1 MTDFN
6 EEKSR
11 TQVKKEVEELQK
23 LGERLISLS
32 KAQLLSIDIPQEL
45 IDTVL
50 LSKSIT
56 TNKAKRRQKQYIGA
70 LMREIDID
78 PILKALRNLDDGL
91 PLGNSNSSEVKDL
104 LKKLTDGDDSS
115 IERIVEKYPKADRQ
129 KLRQLVRNAR
139 KEKLAA
145 KSQKATKNL
154 QHYIREVIAKS

>member
-1 MTDFN
+1 MTDFID
-6 EEKSR
+6 EKSR

-50 LSKSIT
+50 LSKTIT
-56 TNKAKRRQKQYIGA
+56 TNKAKRRQKQYIGT
-70 LMREIDID
+70 LMREIDIE

-91 PLGNSNSSEVKDL
+91 PVGNTNSGEVKDL
-104 LKKLTDGDDSS
+104 LKKLVDGDDSS
-115 IERIVEKYPKADRQ
+115 IEIIVDKHPKSDRQ

-139 KEKLAA
+139 KEKRAA
-145 KSQKATKNL
+145 KSKKAYKSL
-154 QHYIREVIAKS
+154 QNYIRELIV

>member
-1 MTDFN
+1 MTDFT

-70 LMREIDID
+70 LMREIDTD
-78 PILKALRNLDDGL
+78 PILKALRNLDNGL

-104 LKKLTDGDDSS
+104 LKKLIDGDDSS
-115 IERIVEKYPKADRQ
+115 IERIVEKNPKADRQ

-139 KEKLAA
+139 KEKLTA

-154 QHYIREVIAKS
+154 QHYIREVIVKP